1 VFVGKLAAVAV
12 GAEIVDL
19 VGMVVSL
26 GKGLFVEAGPVQL
39 LSSAK
44 ITTKYT
50 SDHVCL
56 SFAIKFFIE
65 EISWKSIR
73 FLNL

>member
-1 VFVGKLAAVAV
+1 VVVGKLVAVTV
-12 GAEIVDL
+12 GAEIVDM
-19 VGMVVSL
+19 GMVVSL

>member
-19 VGMVVSL
+19 GMVVSP
-26 GKGLFVEAGPVQL
+26 GKGLFVEARPAQL

-44 ITTKYT
+44 ITTKYKI
-50 SDHVCL
+50 DRVCL
-56 SFAIKFFIE
+56 SSAKKFFIE
-65 EISWKSIR
+65 EVSWM
-73 FLNL
+73 

>member
-1 VFVGKLAAVAV
+1 VVVGKLAAEAV
-12 GAEIVDL
+12 GAEIVAL
-19 VGMVVSL
+19 GMVVSL
-26 GKGLFVEAGPVQL
+26 GKGLFVETGPLQL

-44 ITTKYT
+44 ITMKYT
-50 SDHVCL
+50 SDRVCL

-73 FLNL
+73 

>member
-26 GKGLFVEAGPVQL
+26 GKGLFVEAGPAQL

-44 ITTKYT
+44 ITTKYKN
-50 SDHVCL
+50 DRVCF
-56 SFAIKFFIE
+56 SCAKKFFIE
-65 EISWKSIR
+65 EVSWK
-73 FLNL
+73 